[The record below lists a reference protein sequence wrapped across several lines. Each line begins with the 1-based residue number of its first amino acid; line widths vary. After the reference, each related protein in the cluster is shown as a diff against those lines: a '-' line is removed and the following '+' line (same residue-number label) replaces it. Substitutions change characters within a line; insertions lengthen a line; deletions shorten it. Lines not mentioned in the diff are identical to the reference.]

1 MPEIRRLIAQFR
13 LSAGLCLDL
22 ILSWSIWRRVHQAVA
37 KACHWK
43 RHAAKLL
50 IYQQAQL

>member
-1 MPEIRRLIAQFR
+1 MPEIRRVIARFQMT
-13 LSAGLCLDL
+13 AGVCLED
-22 ILSWSIWRRVHQAVA
+22 ILAWSLWRRLHQAVA

-50 IYQQAQL
+50 IYQQTQL

>member
-22 ILSWSIWRRVHQAVA
+22 ILSWSLWRRLHQAIA
-37 KACHWK
+37 KASH
-43 RHAAKLL
+43 
-50 IYQQAQL
+50 